1 MGLSRSVG
9 ITKAWVLGLQLVQ
22 VPASGWDFLSHS
34 VGLGE
39 LHRKPGILQ
48 HLTKEY
54 GVVLQLLNQFW
65 ERNVRMLG
73 VNIGIF

>member
-39 LHRKPGILQ
+39 NPQETRDF
-48 HLTKEY
+48 TTF
-54 GVVLQLLNQFW
+54 N
-65 ERNVRMLG
+65 
-73 VNIGIF
+73 